1 MRCRRDLQRIRI
13 TRMDA
18 KNKRTSLRI
27 HKNLKHRF
35 PNITIK
41 ELRELYVEYGKLDP
55 TFKWQRDLKTIQFDA
70 ICTLLDLSIETMATK
85 VICLKYP
92 NGVPSY
98 VSIYP
103 HQLDF

>member
-13 TRMDA
+13 SRMDS
-18 KNKRTSLRI
+18 KNKRTALHVQKS
-27 HKNLKHRF
+27 LKHRF

-55 TFKWQRDLKTIQFDA
+55 TFKWQRDLKTVQFDA
-70 ICTLLDLSIETMATK
+70 KCMLLDLSIETMATK

-92 NGVPSY
+92 NGVPRY

-103 HQLDF
+103 HHLDF